1 MKKAAAIAFAV
12 LLLFLVPVPGASASA
27 RPSAQY
33 GGPIVATISGPG
45 LVANSTT
52 HEYIINATGGPS
64 NGGNYSYTAF
74 VSEKNSTGLSV
85 SPSAGTSSGGVFYMN
100 LTTGPAAGVVTLKVN
115 ITVGVGDQ
123 QIASVKQF
131 LITVVN
137 PVVITVPVTNQGT
150 AGVQN
155 ANVSLYINNKFVSSQ
170 MVSLSAGQSKNVTF
184 DWLEYHYPSGN
195 NVATVTV
202 VSNGTLLF
210 ANGQAQTS
218 FNVYVPGGT
227 ANTIDSYIILGCI
240 VAAVLLF
247 MIYFRKPKPRF

>member
-1 MKKAAAIAFAV
+1 MALAFAF
-12 LLLFLVPVPGASASA
+12 LLLLLVPASGASASA
-27 RPSAQY
+27 APSAQY
-33 GGPIVATISGPG
+33 GGPIVATFYGPS
-45 LVANSTT
+45 LIANSST
-52 HEYIINATGGPS
+52 HEYIINATGGPLS
-64 NGGNYSYTAF
+64 GGNYSYTAF

-85 SPSAGTSSGGVFYMN
+85 SPSAGTSAAGVFYMN

-115 ITVGVGDQ
+115 ITAGTGDQ
-123 QIASVKQF
+123 QVASIKQF

-137 PVVITVPVTNQGT
+137 PIVITVPVTNQGT

-155 ANVSLYINNKFVSSQ
+155 ANISLYINSRFISAQ
-170 MVSLSAGQSKNVTF
+170 TVSLSAGQSTNVTF

-218 FNVYVPGGT
+218 FNVYVPGNT
-227 ANTIDSYIILGCI
+227 ANTIDSYIILGCV